1 MGKVIVVFILDK
13 FLLALLR
20 LESKLIV
27 AVYISIL
34 FPPSS
39 PFPLLLILSRCSV
52 AVYPVILILA
62 SKEPKEAGPK

>member
-27 AVYISIL
+27 AAYISIL
-34 FPPSS
+34 F
-39 PFPLLLILSRCSV
+39 LIFKGET
-52 AVYPVILILA
+52 IL
-62 SKEPKEAGPK
+62 